1 MATTNRPIIKV
12 TVSAKGLVA
21 AVLEDQK
28 ATYINMFKKD
38 GSALDIEIKGL
49 MGGDV
54 GYPLDISLS
63 PDGTKLVGSFMY
75 IDNGSLK
82 CRVAFY
88 DFSEIGKNIPT
99 RFVGGFHELYE
110 TSMIPR
116 VAFMDEVYS
125 CAFADDSISFFSSRN
140 AVSPELLVH
149 IPIEEEIK
157 SVFHSSEYAGVIV
170 GAASGEYNYRMDV
183 YKANGDKLFSEPF
196 SYDYQNVDVDGEHIF
211 LYNEDS
217 CRVYNMWGNL
227 KFEGEFDFTVS
238 KITNG
243 SFPNSLIVTGPQD
256 MKEIKLQ

>member
-1 MATTNRPIIKV
+1 MCIR
-12 TVSAKGLVA
+12 
-21 AVLEDQK
+21 
-28 ATYINMFKKD
+28 
-38 GSALDIEIKGL
+38 
-49 MGGDV
+49 
-54 GYPLDISLS
+54 
-63 PDGTKLVGSFMY
+63 
-75 IDNGSLK
+75 
-82 CRVAFY
+82 
-88 DFSEIGKNIPT
+88 
-99 RFVGGFHELYE
+99 
-110 TSMIPR
+110 
-116 VAFMDEVYS
+116 
-125 CAFADDSISFFSSRN
+125 DS
-140 AVSPELLVH
+140 

-243 SFPNSLIVTGPQD
+243 SFPNSLIAVSYTHLDVYKRQVRRWIMPS
-256 MKEIKLQ
+256 LRRRRSATA